1 MLNTTKHNS
10 FFEYL
15 ISNANN
21 KTIERDNVLDFALR
35 DEILKDW
42 KVAEILSLTKILG
55 FNVSK

>member
-1 MLNTTKHNS
+1 MLNTTKYNS

-42 KVAEILSLTKILG
+42 EVAEILSLTKISG